1 MDIGLLVHRLKSV
14 KNFNPPTSLDLK
26 AAEAIEK
33 LAQRIDADQQVIANL
48 QYQINNLLQ
57 KDEELLR
64 KDNSTT
70 PTSPET

>member
-33 LAQRIDADQQVIANL
+33 LAQRIDQDQQVIQNL
-48 QYQINNLLQ
+48 QRQLDQYVQHEELLQ
-57 KDEELLR
+57 KD
-64 KDNSTT
+64 NATT
-70 PTSPET
+70 PASPET